1 VDRSDAAVPDQAAGF
16 DQQGVTVNDLIDFT
30 PELRAEA
37 IKAVANYRLGAM
49 YDPGTLVVEGGHR
62 GTIIAPGLGGG
73 ANWQGGAADP
83 ETGFVYV
90 GSSTSPVSSAWLR
103 TTRPTERST
112 PTTRSAAGYPRSG
125 LRLLKPPYGR
135 ITAYNMNKGD
145 IAWQIPNGD
154 TPANV
159 KNNRAERR
167 EHSEDRQPVQRRPAR
182 DEDAAHRR
190 RRVWRRGDSSRL

>member
-1 VDRSDAAVPDQAAGF
+1 M
-16 DQQGVTVNDLIDFT
+16 
-30 PELRAEA
+30 
-37 IKAVANYRLGAM
+37 ANFRLGAM

-90 GSSTSPVSSAWLR
+90 GSSTSPGVLGMAPNNAPNR
-103 TTRPTERST
+103 TVDADYTLGGGLPNVQ
-112 PTTRSAAGYPRSG
+112 G

-135 ITAYNMNKGD
+135 ITAYNMNRGE

-154 TPANV
+154 TPDNV
-159 KNNRAERR
+159 KNHEALKGVTDSQNRKTL
-167 EHSEDRQPVQRRPAR
+167 QRRAAG
-182 DEDAAHRR
+182 DQDDAHCWRGIGRR
-190 RRVWRRGDSSRL
+190 ADSPRV